1 MASPGLPA
9 GSRSRWDR
17 VSWLRLA
24 ILWLVGVDLRLTL
37 LAIPPVLPLIH
48 RDLGLTETGVGALTG
63 LPILVLAIGSVP
75 GSLIIA
81 RIGARRALIIGI
93 ALVAVSSGLRGLGP
107 SAAVLFG
114 MTVVMGA
121 ATAISQPAIPSLI
134 SRWLPAQVGLATA
147 VYVNGLLVGEI
158 LGASLT
164 LPVVLPLVGG
174 SWEASLAVWAVPV
187 LLTALL
193 LVGIMPLLPDAS
205 GGPEARWWPDWT
217 DDTWRLGFLLGGAG
231 AAYFG
236 ANAFIPDFLRA
247 IGRPHLIGAC
257 LTMLNAG
264 QLPAS
269 FLTGLFASSLVGRR
283 WPLLAIGPAM
293 LCSLGVFLLR
303 SDWALVFG
311 AGMLGFALGF
321 ALVLVLAL
329 PPLLVPADD
338 VHRLSAGMFAI
349 SYTYSFAL
357 PLLGGAAWDLS
368 RIPAASFL
376 PLAIGA
382 LTITACAAVVSV
394 QRPQSG
400 PLLQSPG

>member
-1 MASPGLPA
+1 MVSPGLPA
-9 GSRSRWDR
+9 GSRSRWER
-17 VSWLRLA
+17 VSWLWLA
-24 ILWLVGVDLRLTL
+24 VLWLVGVDLRLTL
-37 LAIPPVLPLIH
+37 LAVPPVLPLIH
-48 RDLGLTETGVGALTG
+48 RDLGLSETGVGALTG

-81 RIGARRALIIGI
+81 RMGARRALIIGI
-93 ALVAVSSGLRGLGP
+93 ALVAVTSGLRGVGP
-107 SAAVLFG
+107 SAALLFG

-134 SRWLPAQVGLATA
+134 GRWFPTQLGLATA

-193 LVGIMPLLPDAS
+193 LVGITPLLPDAS
-205 GGPEARWWPDWT
+205 GGPDARWWPDWEHG
-217 DDTWRLGFLLGGAG
+217 TWRLGFLLGGAG

-247 IGRPHLIGAC
+247 IGRPHLIGTC

-269 FLTGLFASSLVGRR
+269 FLTGLFASSVVGRR
-283 WPLLAIGPAM
+283 WPLLAIGPAI
-293 LCSLGVFLLR
+293 LCSLGVFLVR
-303 SDWALVFG
+303 SDWALIWG

-329 PPLLVPADD
+329 PPMLAPADD

-349 SYTYSFAL
+349 SYAYSFAV
-357 PLLGGAAWDLS
+357 PLVGGAAWDLS

-376 PLAIGA
+376 PVAIGA
-382 LTITACAAVVSV
+382 LTVMAGATAVSL
-394 QRPQSG
+394 QRPKAD
-400 PLLQSPG
+400 PLLQSPS